1 MADRVEADKPQGTTD
16 AVQAAQVFISYASH
30 DKGVA
35 DAVCQALERAGVA
48 CWIAP
53 RNVVPGESY
62 AGAIVHAIDATT
74 LIVLIL
80 SEHGASSQHVLRE
93 VERASSKRHPVVA
106 FRIDAAPMP
115 ADFEYFL
122 NTSQWL
128 DASSM
133 GVERALPRLVDA
145 VQRVFVVVAEEF
157 GAALHHPVVFQHHA
171 DRRCDVLME

>member
-16 AVQAAQVFISYASH
+16 AVQAAQVFISYASQ

-62 AGAIVHAIDATT
+62 AGAIVHAIDGTK

-80 SEHGASSQHVLRE
+80 SEHGASSQHVLR
-93 VERASSKRHPVVA
+93 
-106 FRIDAAPMP
+106 
-115 ADFEYFL
+115 
-122 NTSQWL
+122 
-128 DASSM
+128 
-133 GVERALPRLVDA
+133 
-145 VQRVFVVVAEEF
+145 
-157 GAALHHPVVFQHHA
+157 
-171 DRRCDVLME
+171 